1 MDEDYLKSHAKKLV
15 SQYIRKNFKSEETI
29 ICRFD
34 MYRIDIVHED
44 KLDKYF
50 WDVELTKREYAL
62 IIRTL
67 LAYPNLT
74 FQDLPHYIPIILYE
88 KIIFQLRFPYH
99 GNALQLYVAPS
110 RSLPVAVEMTTL
122 QKDAHEIGGED
133 MYSFSLP
140 ITQKN
145 IRDRQDV
152 HLRLKTM
159 EITMW
164 QYFGLVPRN
173 TASYI
178 DIDALEVERV
188 LGVED
193 YKGIEQALNTIYQK
207 MVAEADSEPLWLIHW
222 LDANSIS
229 YIKSEDKKNNGKVTE
244 TICFNS

>member
-1 MDEDYLKSHAKKLV
+1 
-15 SQYIRKNFKSEETI
+15 
-29 ICRFD
+29 
-34 MYRIDIVHED
+34 
-44 KLDKYF
+44 
-50 WDVELTKREYAL
+50 
-62 IIRTL
+62 
-67 LAYPNLT
+67 
-74 FQDLPHYIPIILYE
+74 
-88 KIIFQLRFPYH
+88 
-99 GNALQLYVAPS
+99 
-110 RSLPVAVEMTTL
+110 
-122 QKDAHEIGGED
+122 
-133 MYSFSLP
+133 
-140 ITQKN
+140 
-145 IRDRQDV
+145 
-152 HLRLKTM
+152 M